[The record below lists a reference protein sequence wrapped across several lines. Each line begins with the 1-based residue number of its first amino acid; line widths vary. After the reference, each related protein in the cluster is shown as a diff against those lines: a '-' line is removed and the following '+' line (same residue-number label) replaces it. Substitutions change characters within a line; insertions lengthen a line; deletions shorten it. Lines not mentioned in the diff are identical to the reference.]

1 MDDASEAAAAT
12 AAEAAATAVALTDDH
27 TSDTNKP
34 TGNSSSSPVAKSG
47 ADVAE
52 TEERTETRSSDADFG
67 VDSATEYGSGS
78 ETEEVLESQIDSR
91 AGMNDTERVDGDG
104 SDHGGGGLG
113 RS

>member
-34 TGNSSSSPVAKSG
+34 TGNSSSFPVAKSG

-78 ETEEVLESQIDSR
+78 ETEEVMESQMDSR
-91 AGMNDTERVDGDG
+91 AGLNDTERADGDG